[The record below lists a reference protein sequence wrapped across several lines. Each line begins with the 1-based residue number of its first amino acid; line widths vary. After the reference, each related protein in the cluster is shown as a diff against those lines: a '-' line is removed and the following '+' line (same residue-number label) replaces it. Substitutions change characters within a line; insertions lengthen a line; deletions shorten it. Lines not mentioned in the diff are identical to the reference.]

1 MNDYVE
7 CRKTLGFFEGY
18 RHPTKFMGGEK
29 MRNDIVKLGLVIGI
43 LLLFISI
50 SSMPTNANVVKNNS
64 NNIDSE
70 LNNSDYTNFLGT
82 IYFNFSRFSVDI
94 GFTQPEVKDYV
105 FPVIDGNYSLN
116 FTVELNTKF
125 EQIMLF
131 PRGVFTY
138 AEIRTDGRPIW
149 SAFGIN
155 VIRGDFVGAWTIE
168 DVERIYTDPPIN
180 GRENVTIS
188 IRLQGRGFP
197 FSFFN
202 PVETCFTINVHF
214 VEV

>member
-1 MNDYVE
+1 MKE
-7 CRKTLGFFEGY
+7 CEECDKTLGIFESY
-18 RHPTKFMGGEK
+18 RHPTKFKGGKK
-29 MRNDIVKLGLVIGI
+29 MRNDIVKKGLVIGI
-43 LLLFISI
+43 LLLFIGI
-50 SSMPTNANVVKNNS
+50 SSIPTNANVVKNNS
-64 NNIDSE
+64 NHIDSK
-70 LNNSDYTNFLGT
+70 LNNSDYTNYLGT

-94 GFTQPEVKDYV
+94 GFTHPEVTDYI
-105 FPVIDGNYSLN
+105 FPVVNGNYTLN

-138 AEIRTDGRPIW
+138 AEIKTDDKPIW

-155 VIRGDFVGAWTIE
+155 VIRGDFVGAWTLK

-197 FSFFN
+197 FSFFKPN
-202 PVETCFTINVHF
+202 ETYFTINVHF
-214 VEV
+214 VEE

>member
-1 MNDYVE
+1 MKE
-7 CRKTLGFFEGY
+7 CEECNKKLGIFKEY
-18 RHPTKFMGGEK
+18 HPPTKFNRGKK
-29 MRNDIVKLGLVIGI
+29 MRNDIVKKGLVIGI
-43 LLLFISI
+43 ILLFIGI
-50 SSMPTNANVVKNNS
+50 SSMPTNANVVKKNS

-94 GFTQPEVKDYV
+94 GFQQPEVTDYI
-105 FPVIDGNYSLN
+105 FPVIDGNYTLN

-125 EQIMLF
+125 EELMLL

-138 AEIRTDGRPIW
+138 AEIKTNEKPIW

-155 VIRGDFVGAWTIE
+155 VIRGDNVGPWTIE
-168 DVERIYTDPPIN
+168 DVKRVYTDPPIN
-180 GRENVTIS
+180 GKENVTIS

-197 FSFFN
+197 FSFFKPN
-202 PVETCFTINVHF
+202 ETCYTINAHF
-214 VEV
+214 VEE